1 MSFDYNTKRKKLVLP
16 EYGRHIHKLVDYIIS
31 IPDKEE
37 RTRAAYALVAVMGN
51 LNPHLRD
58 VADFKHKLWDHLA
71 IMADFK
77 LDIDAPYPL
86 PTQSAFAEKPRKVP
100 YNQHPIQYKHYGKI
114 IEQMIQKAVEMP
126 EGTEKTALIEMIA
139 NLMKRQYLTWNRDA
153 VTDEV
158 ILKDLYELSKGK
170 INLAPDMLKLSET
183 RAIQSQ
189 NRQKNKK
196 MTINKRNG
204 NNGSYNNG
212 SNKHK
217 KN

>member
-16 EYGRHIHKLVDYIIS
+16 EYGRHIHKLVDYLMT
-31 IPDKEE
+31 IPDREE
-37 RTRAAYALVAVMGN
+37 RTKAAHALVAVMGN

-58 VADFKHKLWDHLA
+58 VVDFKHKLWDHLA
-71 IMADFK
+71 IMSDFK
-77 LDIDAPYPL
+77 IDIDAPYPL
-86 PTQSAFAEKPRKVP
+86 PTKSAFDVKPRKVP

-114 IEQMIQKAVEMP
+114 IEQMIHKAVEMP
-126 EGTEKTALIEMIA
+126 EGEEKSTLIEMIA

-170 INLAPDMLKLSET
+170 IKITSDMLKLSEA
-183 RAIQSQ
+183 RNIH
-189 NRQKNKK
+189 NVGRQKNKK
-196 MTINKRNG
+196 MSINKRNG
-204 NNGSYNNG
+204 GNGNYNG
-212 SNKHK
+212 GNKQR

>member
-16 EYGRHIHKLVDYIIS
+16 EYGRHIHKLVDYIIN
-31 IPDKEE
+31 IPDREE
-37 RTRAAYALVAVMGN
+37 RTRAAHALIAVMGN

-58 VADFKHKLWDHLA
+58 VVDFKHKLWDHLA

-100 YNQHPIQYKHYGKI
+100 YNQHPIRYKHYGKI

-126 EGTEKTALIEMIA
+126 EGEEKKVLIEMIA

-158 ILKDLYELSKGK
+158 ILKDLYELSGGK
-170 INLAPDMLKLSET
+170 INITPDTLKLSEART
-183 RAIQSQ
+183 VHNT

-196 MTINKRNG
+196 MTINKRNS
-204 NNGSYNNG
+204 NNGNFNG
-212 SNKHK
+212 GNKQK

>member
-16 EYGRHIHKLVDYIIS
+16 EYGRHIHKLVDYIVS
-31 IPDKEE
+31 IPDREE
-37 RTRAAYALVAVMGN
+37 RTRAAHALVAVMGN

-100 YNQHPIQYKHYGKI
+100 YNQHTIQYKHYGKI

-126 EGTEKTALIEMIA
+126 EGNEKTVLIEMIA

-170 INLAPDMLKLSET
+170 INITPATLKLSEART
-183 RAIQSQ
+183 IHSQ

-204 NNGSYNNG
+204 NNGSYNG